1 MTRQTFDQFTELA
14 QFDIDE
20 ASVKL
25 LSESFCRRHEVVI
38 LGQTS
43 RTGNTPVT
51 LGVMNPRDRSVGTLV
66 AERLLRPVKS
76 VRLNRFEINE
86 VLERVWPT
94 NASRAR
100 KGEHRIRVGAG
111 RPRPDAKPTELVD
124 DLILHALS
132 KGASDIHIESY
143 PGDVDVRLRID
154 GILRQL
160 PTSINPDNLSAVIN
174 RIKVLAKLDITERRA
189 PQDGRFRT
197 ELVEGKKL
205 RSVDFRVSMLP
216 GLAGEDAVLRILDTG
231 SGLVP
236 IGKLGMP
243 AGPAA
248 HLRRLIANPEGL
260 LLVTGP
266 TGSGKTTT
274 LYASLLEVQCS
285 TRKVITAEDPI
296 EYFIPKL
303 NQKQT
308 SAQVSMADL
317 ARAFLRQDPD
327 VILIGEIRDE
337 ETASAAAKAAT
348 TGHLVLSTLH
358 TNDALGVVPRLR
370 GLGLSNDILADALV
384 GSLNQRL
391 IRRIC
396 QDCKRPAK
404 NAQQHQQFFGQLL
417 EDFDLLE
424 GAGCSTCFGSGYRGR
439 VGLFEFLL
447 FDEDLQDLISSGK
460 PVAEIRRTL
469 KEKKPR
475 TLIHDGL
482 DKVRQGITSL
492 DEFLRVVPLRS
503 VLGALR

>member
-1 MTRQTFDQFTELA
+1 
-14 QFDIDE
+14 
-20 ASVKL
+20 
-25 LSESFCRRHEVVI
+25 
-38 LGQTS
+38 
-43 RTGNTPVT
+43 
-51 LGVMNPRDRSVGTLV
+51 
-66 AERLLRPVKS
+66 
-76 VRLNRFEINE
+76 
-86 VLERVWPT
+86 
-94 NASRAR
+94 
-100 KGEHRIRVGAG
+100 
-111 RPRPDAKPTELVD
+111 
-124 DLILHALS
+124 
-132 KGASDIHIESY
+132 
-143 PGDVDVRLRID
+143 
-154 GILRQL
+154 
-160 PTSINPDNLSAVIN
+160 
-174 RIKVLAKLDITERRA
+174 
-189 PQDGRFRT
+189 
-197 ELVEGKKL
+197 
-205 RSVDFRVSMLP
+205 MLP
-216 GLAGEDAVLRILDTG
+216 GLVGEDAVLRILDTG

-469 KEKKPR
+469 KEKKHR

-503 VLGALR
+503 VLGTLR